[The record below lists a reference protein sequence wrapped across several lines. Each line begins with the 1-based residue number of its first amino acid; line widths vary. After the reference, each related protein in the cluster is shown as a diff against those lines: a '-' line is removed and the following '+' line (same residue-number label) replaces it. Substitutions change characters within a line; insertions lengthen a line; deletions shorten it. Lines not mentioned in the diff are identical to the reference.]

1 MIDRPVYSQ
10 SQYHRFGERDYL
22 NLCYKTAGT
31 AVDFD
36 KWNEAQV
43 QRRLLQQV
51 SREVA
56 DRLESVGFEARTGRD
71 MSIVGLQSRGILKLE
86 SYRDLRIIPEVA
98 RRKRR
103 ALLKD
108 VEYWMA
114 QRPFARMWTFTTGER
129 CMIWELRERLK
140 WLHRKVSKLN
150 ATKFMKKA
158 GASIVFRASELGEI
172 KASEVGGQFSFHPHA
187 HCLVDLRA
195 KLSKTAWATLLSQVS
210 EWWGPHWDESGKV
223 CQPRELVKYLAK
235 PFDLL
240 KLNGSQLLELNE
252 ITGTSRMVE
261 GLGSLRSERSARNKA
276 KERVDCINGRW
287 VTSKRW
293 NSHAKTASPL
303 SVEELALM
311 NVEKKDTRPTARL
324 PRVLA
329 RCLPSPVFSPVREP
343 IFLVEDLGDR
353 SADCIVDS
361 AEARWVLDS
370 IRVHTTS
377 VTVPW
382 KMEEKRVKEQDLVY
396 ETANPY

>member
-1 MIDRPVYSQ
+1 MTDRPVYSQ

-22 NLCYKTAGT
+22 RLCHETAGT

-71 MSIVGLQSRGILKLE
+71 ISLVGLQSRGILKLE
-86 SYRDLRIIPEVA
+86 SYRDVRIIPEVA

-108 VEYWMA
+108 VEFWMA

-129 CMIWELRERLK
+129 CMIWELRERLT

-172 KASEVGGQFSFHPHA
+172 KASGVDGQFSFHPHA
-187 HCLVDLRA
+187 HCLIDLRA
-195 KLSKTAWATLLSQVS
+195 RLSKTDWSTLLSKVS
-210 EWWGPHWDESGKV
+210 DWWGPHWDESGKV
-223 CQPRELVKYLAK
+223 CNPRELVKYLAK

-240 KLNGSQLLELNE
+240 KLNGGELLRLHE
-252 ITGTSRMVE
+252 ITSQSRMVE
-261 GLGSLRSERSARNKA
+261 GLGSLRSERAERAKA
-276 KERVDCINGRW
+276 KERVDCVNGRW
-287 VTSKRW
+287 ITSRRW
-293 NSHAKTASPL
+293 NSRAETDSRL
-303 SVEELALM
+303 TVEELRMLS
-311 NVEKKDTRPTARL
+311 VEKKDARPTARL

-329 RCLPSPVFSPVREP
+329 RCLPSPIFSPVREP
-343 IFLVEDLGDR
+343 VFLVENLGDR

-361 AEARWVLDS
+361 AESRWVLDS

-382 KMEEKRVKEQDLVY
+382 KMNEKRVKEQDLVY